1 MQNFDLILKSE
12 ELFAREVALGV
23 VVTRPLKSWLYL
35 IPGMF
40 IVEFLRRQ
48 GSIRRYCDYYMY
60 PRRLALFGAKAILE
74 GAESAQART
83 HIAADMQQRSAS
95 GSAGQT
101 NLLSHQMHI
110 IDVLI
115 PHYQKLLTATGTDYI
130 QLLRSSYNDRSALK
144 KVLKR
149 LNALE
154 RERDRCMPKSVMDEY
169 QKRHYNAIQNQLSL
183 RRARLV
189 DAVF

>member
-35 IPGMF
+35 VPGMF

-48 GSIRRYCDYYMY
+48 RSIRRYCDYYMY
-60 PRRLALFGAKAILE
+60 PRRLALSGAKAILQ
-74 GAESAQART
+74 GAELKQVRT
-83 HIAADMQQRSAS
+83 KIAAEMQQRSAS
-95 GSAGQT
+95 GSTEAADLHT
-101 NLLSHQMHI
+101 HQMRVI
-110 IDVLI
+110 GILI

-130 QLLRSSYNDRSALK
+130 QLLRSAYNDRSTFE

-149 LNALE
+149 LNELE

-169 QKRHYNAIQNQLSL
+169 QKHHYNAIQNQVSS
-183 RRARLV
+183 RRTRLI